1 MRRFTLDTDKCVGC
15 RTCELACS
23 FSHRQQFDPES
34 AKIRIYFCDDGGLDI
49 RVAACDCRQPLCL
62 EMCPTQ
68 ALRPTLLCR
77 AIVGI
82 MRLCSRPTGIKH

>member
-1 MRRFTLDTDKCVGC
+1 MRRFSVDTNKCVGC

-23 FSHRQQFDPES
+23 FGRRQQFDPEAS
-34 AKIRIYFCDDGGLDI
+34 RIKIHFGDDGGVDI

-62 EMCPTQ
+62 ELCPPQ

-77 AIVGI
+77 AVVKIL
-82 MRLCSRPTGIKH
+82 RLFHG